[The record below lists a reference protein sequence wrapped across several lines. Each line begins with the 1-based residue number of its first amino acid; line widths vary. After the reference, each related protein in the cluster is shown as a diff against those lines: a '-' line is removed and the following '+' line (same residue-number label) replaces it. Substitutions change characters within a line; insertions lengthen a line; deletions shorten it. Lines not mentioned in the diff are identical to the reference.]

1 HCGWYPDAKIRLWRK
16 EKATWSL
23 AELHEEII
31 TNSNATI
38 QHLKGDLLHYSYH
51 TISGHILQLNK
62 FTEIGAGE
70 YLKKG
75 KKISVAK
82 VIYKPVWKFI
92 RDYFIKLGVL
102 DGYYGFV
109 ICAISAF
116 ATFTKYVKAR
126 QQQQQI
132 T

>member
-1 HCGWYPDAKIRLWRK
+1 LWRK

-51 TISGHILQLNK
+51 TISGHILQLDK
-62 FTEIGAGE
+62 FTEIGARE

-75 KKISVAK
+75 KKVSVAK
-82 VIYKPVWKFI
+82 AIYKPAWKFI

-126 QQQQQI
+126 KQQS